1 MARLSQNG
9 AKQVAFSEVALVKQT
24 NAKPSHTKRNVL
36 INVGISVAVV
46 AIIFGVAERSSTGAE
61 LLGAAKDL
69 YGDVHWVAGWG
80 GRLVRGRPLVGLY
93 FGEKIGVLD
102 EARSWP
108 CYLRQPAHRRHV
120 VEAIQ

>member
-1 MARLSQNG
+1 MRQMIYMATCIG
-9 AKQVAFSEVALVKQT
+9 
-24 NAKPSHTKRNVL
+24 
-36 INVGISVAVV
+36 
-46 AIIFGVAERSSTGAE
+46 
-61 LLGAAKDL
+61 LLGGADASSAAD
-69 YGDVHWVAGWG
+69 
-80 GRLVRGRPLVGLY
+80 PLVGLY

>member
-1 MARLSQNG
+1 M
-9 AKQVAFSEVALVKQT
+9 VKQT

-36 INVGISVAVV
+36 IIVGISVAVV
-46 AIIFGVAERSSTGAE
+46 AIIFGVAERNSTSAE
-61 LLGAAKDL
+61 LLGAANDL

-80 GRLVRGRPLVGLY
+80 VLVRGRPLVGLY